1 MSRRLSSQT
10 ALPWLLE
17 KENPSVRYF
26 ALKDLYG
33 KPEDDPDVR
42 EARRAIPE
50 SKPFKKI
57 LFLQK
62 PEGWWSDPEGMFTPN
77 YRGSAW
83 QLAFLAELG
92 ADPEHPKVKKGVE
105 YVLDKITKREGAGI
119 AAKRSAFI
127 NVNCYLGVALEA
139 FIRLGRLADERV
151 QAGIAYACELVT
163 QGKLKC
169 RYRQNLSC
177 PWGGEKELRALARI
191 PEEKRAPEVKVAMAK
206 IAEFLL
212 KYDLARA
219 AYPRKKR
226 VSGHWF
232 QFAFPRTYNAD
243 ILEVLDALTLAGYGR
258 ERALGKAIEFM
269 LSKQDKEGRWKME
282 TSYNGKMLVPIEEKG
297 KPSKWLTLRALR
309 VLKARYG

>member
-1 MSRRLSSQT
+1 MRRLSSQA

-26 ALKDLYG
+26 ALKDLFG
-33 KPEDDPDVR
+33 KQEDDPDVR
-42 EARRAIPE
+42 EAKQAIME
-50 SKPFKKI
+50 SGPVLKI
-57 LFLQK
+57 LSLQK
-62 PEGWWSDPEGMFTPN
+62 PEGWWTDPEGMFTPI

-92 ADPEHPKVKKGVE
+92 ADPEHPKVKKGVD
-105 YVLDKITKREGAGI
+105 YVLDKIMKRKGAGI

-177 PWGGEKELRALARI
+177 PWGGEKEIRALARI
-191 PEEKRAPEVKVAMAK
+191 PEEKRTPEVKAAMAK

-232 QFAFPRTYNAD
+232 RFAFPRTYNAD
-243 ILEVLDALTLAGYGR
+243 ILEVLDALALAGYGR
-258 ERALGKAIEFM
+258 ERKLGPAIEFM
-269 LSKQDKEGRWKME
+269 LSKQDKDGRWKME
-282 TSYNGKMLVPIEEKG
+282 TSYNGKMLADIEEKG
-297 KPSKWLTLRALR
+297 KPSKWITLRALR

>member
-1 MSRRLSSQT
+1 MRRLSSQA

-17 KENPSVRYF
+17 GENPSVRYF
-26 ALKDLYG
+26 ALRDLHG
-33 KPEDDPDVR
+33 KGEDDPEVG
-42 EARRAIPE
+42 EAKAAILE
-50 SKPFKKI
+50 SKPVKRI
-57 LFLQK
+57 LSLQK

-105 YVLDKITKREGAGI
+105 YVLDKITKKEGAEV

-127 NVNCYLGVALEA
+127 NVNCYLGVAMEA
-139 FIRLGRLADERV
+139 FIRLGRLNDERV

-177 PWGGEKELRALARI
+177 PWGGEKEIRALARI
-191 PEEKRAPEVKVAMAK
+191 PEEKRTPEVKAAMAK

-232 QFAFPRTYNAD
+232 RFAFPRTYNAD
-243 ILEVLDALTLAGYGR
+243 ILEVLDALALAGYGR
-258 ERALGKAIEFM
+258 ERKLGPAIEFM
-269 LSKQDKEGRWKME
+269 LSKQDKDGRWKME
-282 TSYNGKMLVPIEEKG
+282 TSYNGKMLADIEEKG
-297 KPSKWLTLRALR
+297 KPSKWITLRALR

>member
-1 MSRRLSSQT
+1 MRRLSSQK

-17 KENPSVRYF
+17 KENPSIRYF

-33 KPEDDPDVR
+33 KGEGDPEVR
-42 EARRAIPE
+42 EAQAAILE
-50 SKPFKKI
+50 SKPVKRI
-57 LFLQK
+57 LSLQK

-92 ADPEHPKVKKGVE
+92 ADPGHPKVTKGVE
-105 YVLDKITKREGAGI
+105 YVLDKITKREGPGI

-127 NVNCYLGVALEA
+127 NVNCYLGVALDA

-169 RYRQNLSC
+169 RYRHNLAC
-177 PWGGEKELRALARI
+177 PWGGEKQLRALARI
-191 PEEKRAPEVKVAMAK
+191 PEEKRTPEAKSAMAM

-219 AYPRKKR
+219 AYPRKKK

-232 QFAFPRTYNAD
+232 RFAFPRTYNAD
-243 ILEVLDALTLAGYGR
+243 ILEVLDALALAGYGR
-258 ERALGKAIEFM
+258 ERRLSPAIELM
-269 LSKQDKEGRWKME
+269 LSKQDQEGRWKME
-282 TSYNGKMLVPIEEKG
+282 FSCNDKMLAPIEEKG

>member
-1 MSRRLSSQT
+1 MRRLSSQK
-10 ALPWLLE
+10 APPWLLE

-26 ALKDLYG
+26 ALRDLYG
-33 KPEDDPDVR
+33 KGENDPEVR
-42 EARRAIPE
+42 EAKNAIME
-50 SKPFKKI
+50 SKPVKRI
-57 LFLQK
+57 LSLQK
-62 PEGWWSDPEGMFTPN
+62 PEGWWGDPEGMFTPN

-92 ADPEHPKVKKGVE
+92 ADPEHPRVKKGVD

-139 FIRLGRLADERV
+139 FIRLGRLNDERV

-191 PEEKRAPEVKVAMAK
+191 PEGKRAPEVKAAMAR
-206 IAEFLL
+206 IVEFLL

-219 AYPRKKR
+219 AYPRKNK

-232 QFAFPRTYNAD
+232 RFGFPRTYNAD
-243 ILEVLDALTLAGYGR
+243 ILEVLDALALAGYGR

-269 LSKQDKEGRWKME
+269 LSKQDKDGRWKME
-282 TSYNGKMLVPIEEKG
+282 TSYNDKMLAEIEEKG
-297 KPSKWLTLRALR
+297 KPSRWLTLRALR

>member
-1 MSRRLSSQT
+1 MRRLSSQA

-26 ALKDLYG
+26 ALRDLYG

-50 SKPFKKI
+50 IKPVKKI
-57 LFLQK
+57 LSLQK
-62 PEGWWSDPEGMFTPN
+62 PEGWWSDSEGMFTPN

-92 ADPEHPKVKKGVE
+92 ADPEHPKVKKGVD
-105 YVLDKITKREGAGI
+105 YVLDRITKPEGSGVAM
-119 AAKRSAFI
+119 KRTAFL

-139 FIRLGRLADERV
+139 FIRLGRLDDERV

-169 RYRQNLSC
+169 RYRHNLAC

-191 PEEKRAPEVKVAMAK
+191 PEGKRAPVVVATMAK

-243 ILEVLDALTLAGYGR
+243 ILEVLDALVLAGYGR
-258 ERALGKAIEFM
+258 ERKLGPAIEFM

-282 TSYNGKMLVPIEEKG
+282 TSYNGKMLADIEEKG

>member
-1 MSRRLSSQT
+1 MRRLSSQA

-26 ALKDLYG
+26 ALKDLFG
-33 KPEDDPDVR
+33 KQEDDPDVR
-42 EARRAIPE
+42 EAKQAIME
-50 SKPFKKI
+50 SGPVLKI
-57 LFLQK
+57 LSLQK
-62 PEGWWSDPEGMFTPN
+62 PEGWWTDPEGMFTPI

-92 ADPEHPKVKKGVE
+92 ADPEHPKVKKGVD
-105 YVLDKITKREGAGI
+105 YVLDKIMKREGAGI

-139 FIRLGRLADERV
+139 FIRLGRLNDERV

-191 PEEKRAPEVKVAMAK
+191 PEEKRTSEGEAAMGK

-212 KYDLARA
+212 KYDLVRA

-243 ILEVLDALTLAGYGR
+243 ILEVLDTLALAGYGR
-258 ERALGKAIEFM
+258 EKKLGPAIEFM
-269 LSKQDKEGRWKME
+269 LFKQEKDGRWKME
-282 TSYNGKMLVPIEEKG
+282 TSYNGKMLADIEEKG
-297 KPSKWLTLRALR
+297 KPSKWITLRALR